1 MALLMIVPLFKYSQD
16 AYYKGFYLLLAFL
29 VCFCFCIAH
38 SELSCALFSQGF
50 VIKGSLLQSNEQAPS
65 LALSGAAFEGL
76 LASTVIS
83 IYIALILTAPLF
95 LHFLSNYYAPSLH
108 QSEREISTTL
118 FVCLCIT
125 IWVFYSLAIGTLV
138 PSILLL
144 SLSFIGKQATYLP
157 GFISHLTLAI
167 RALFGVHVLCALLCG
182 VSYFLPSLPAF
193 FEHTKNIK
201 KHFHIAFF
209 FISAVACPPDVTI
222 QCSLWACFVL
232 ISETAVFMGNLS
244 RAYRVISVD

>member
-1 MALLMIVPLFKYSQD
+1 MALSVVTSLFKYSQD

-38 SELSCALFSQGF
+38 AELSCALFSKGF
-50 VIKGSLLQSNEQAPS
+50 VIKGCLLQSNEQAPS

-83 IYIALILTAPLF
+83 LYISLILTAPLF
-95 LHFLSNYYAPSLH
+95 LHFLLNYYAPSLH
-108 QSEREISTTL
+108 QSERDISATL
-118 FVCLCIT
+118 FVCVCILT
-125 IWVFYSLAIGTLV
+125 WVSYSFAIGTLV

-167 RALFGVHVLCALLCG
+167 RVLFGTHVLCALLCG
-182 VSYFLPSLPAF
+182 VSHFLPSLPAF

-201 KHFHIAFF
+201 KYLHIVFF
-209 FISAVACPPDVTI
+209 FLSVVACPPDVTI
-222 QCSLWACFVL
+222 QFSLWACFVL
-232 ISETAVFMGNLS
+232 ISETAVFLGNLS
-244 RAYRVISVD
+244 CAYSVISVD